1 MLTGTPLSV
10 RVMFAVSAP
19 YTRIFFPFQSAT
31 VGMGW
36 CEKTCCE
43 GQACA
48 VSSLSPFLPS
58 CSAKNGL
65 SACWT
70 LRCSSRLEVM
80 KGSSSTP
87 SSRSTSVR

>member
-1 MLTGTPLSV
+1 MTLETSKNFIGSALVAEVMAPSTVFFSSAVYSSPNAMLTGTPLSV

-43 GQACA
+43 GQA
-48 VSSLSPFLPS
+48 
-58 CSAKNGL
+58 
-65 SACWT
+65 
-70 LRCSSRLEVM
+70 
-80 KGSSSTP
+80 
-87 SSRSTSVR
+87 